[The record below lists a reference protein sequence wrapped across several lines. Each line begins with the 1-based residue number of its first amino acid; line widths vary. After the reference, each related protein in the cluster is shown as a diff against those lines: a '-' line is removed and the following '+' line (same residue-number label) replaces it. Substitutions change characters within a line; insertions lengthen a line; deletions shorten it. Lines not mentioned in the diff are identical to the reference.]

1 MTPKA
6 VRSRDNAAFKSL
18 LKLATSSRDRR
29 DGGRAVLE
37 GEHLVEAFRD
47 SRLGEAEVL
56 AAGESALERAS
67 LRDLFET
74 TPASSRL
81 VLADR
86 LMSALSELAS
96 TPGLLAVI
104 ATPRPATAEAPVG
117 DALLLERIQDPGNL
131 GSILRS
137 ALAAGVRDVYLSPGT
152 VHAWSP
158 KVVRA
163 GMGAHFAL
171 RIHENAV
178 LGDVVRRAR
187 GTVLATRVDA
197 AMPLYE
203 ADLRGPVAWLFG
215 NEGSGLAEPAA
226 EARAVKIPMPGPTES
241 LNVAAAVAVC
251 LFEQLRQRSAASVPG
266 SAAPVP
272 GPAA

>member
-6 VRSRDNAAFKSL
+6 VRSRDNPAFKSL

-29 DGGRAVLE
+29 DSGHAVLE
-37 GEHLVEAFRD
+37 GEHLVESFRA
-47 SRLGEAEVL
+47 SGLGEAQML

-74 TPASSRL
+74 TPANSRV

-86 LMSALSELAS
+86 LMSALTELAS
-96 TPGLLAVI
+96 TAGLLAVI
-104 ATPRPATAEAPVG
+104 ATPRPAAGGAPLG

-137 ALAAGVRDVYLSPGT
+137 ALAAGMRDVYLSPGT

-171 RIHENAV
+171 RIHENAD
-178 LGDVVRRAR
+178 LAELAGRAR
-187 GTVLATRVDA
+187 GAVFATRVRA
-197 AMPLYE
+197 AKSLYE

-215 NEGSGLAEPAA
+215 NEGSGLTETAGAGAEGLT
-226 EARAVKIPMPGPTES
+226 IPMGGPVES

-251 LFEQLRQRSAASVPG
+251 LFEQLRQRSATRPPG
-266 SAAPVP
+266 A
-272 GPAA
+272 